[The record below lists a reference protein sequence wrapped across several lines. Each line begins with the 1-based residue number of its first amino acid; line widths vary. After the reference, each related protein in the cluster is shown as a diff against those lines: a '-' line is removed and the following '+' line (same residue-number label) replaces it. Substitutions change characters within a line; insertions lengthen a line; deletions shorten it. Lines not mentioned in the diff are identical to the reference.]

1 MAENTQNL
9 IDTSEFARGYRT
21 RFHGG
26 ASDRTWMPD
35 NVTAVIHAVATD
47 RVLILHERK
56 PGMVLRFA
64 EDYAPERPHSIEVDV
79 ATGPPIFLAEDEVL
93 TLPSGSIKNNWEGK
107 PDNIDALVYEESP
120 EQAVLRQL
128 KGETGKYLEDVN
140 IIKLGG
146 TFVKPANMTTFDA
159 YFAIQLPSEF
169 VPATEGIDPT
179 IKGGH
184 WVPFDLALQ
193 LVDSGLINHDPAAQA
208 LMRYERY
215 LRKNG

>member
-1 MAENTQNL
+1 MAENARTL
-9 IDTSEFARGYRT
+9 INTADFARGYRT

-35 NVTAVIHAVATD
+35 NVTCVVYAD
-47 RVLILHERK
+47 GRVLVLHERK
-56 PGMVLRFA
+56 PGIILKFA
-64 EDYAPERPHSIEVDV
+64 EDYAAPRPHSLNVDLG
-79 ATGPPIFLAEDEVL
+79 TGSPIFLAEDEVL

-107 PDNIDALVYEESP
+107 ADNVDPLIYEESP

-128 KGETGKYLEDVN
+128 KGETGKYLQDVK
-140 IIKLGG
+140 IINLGG
-146 TFVKPANMTTFDA
+146 TFVKPANMPTFDA

-193 LVDSGLINHDPAAQA
+193 LVDDGLINHDPAAQA